1 MCVASSSGGGRFW
14 FSVNC
19 TEVGDA
25 VLLEGGEEH
34 AMEGEAAEAA
44 AQSVRGPDNEPGQHR
59 HEVLSRSFRHG

>member
-1 MCVASSSGGGRFW
+1 M
-14 FSVNC
+14 NC